1 MIGRKHNRIIAPRIL
16 DREFIMQ
23 RTFVAKNE
31 EIGKSWNR
39 DWYVVNADGKRLG
52 RLASEIAVILQ
63 GKHKPIYTPHVDTGD
78 YVIVI
83 NAERIS
89 LTGQKWDKKLY
100 QRHSGWMGGL
110 KEISYRRLIERR
122 PTLPLR
128 EAVRRMLPK
137 SKLGRRMLRKLK
149 LYAGPNHPHAAQ
161 QLSLIHI

>member
-1 MIGRKHNRIIAPRIL
+1 
-16 DREFIMQ
+16 MQ

-31 EIGKSWNR
+31 EIGKTW
-39 DWYVVNADGKRLG
+39 DHEWFVVNADGQRLG

-83 NAERIS
+83 NAERIA
-89 LTGQKWDKKLY
+89 LTGRKWDDKLY
-100 QRHSGWMGGL
+100 QRHSGWIGGL
-110 KEISYRRLIERR
+110 KEISYRKLIERR
-122 PTLPLR
+122 PTFPLR

-149 LYAGPNHPHAAQ
+149 LYAGPSHPHSAQ
-161 QLSLIHI
+161 KPTELAV

>member
-1 MIGRKHNRIIAPRIL
+1 
-16 DREFIMQ
+16 MQ

-52 RLASEIAVILQ
+52 RMATEIAVILQ

-83 NAERIS
+83 NAERIV
-89 LTGQKWDKKLY
+89 LTGNKWDKKLY
-100 QRHSGWMGGL
+100 QRHSGYIGGL
-110 KEISYRRLIERR
+110 KEMTYRRLIERR
-122 PTLPLR
+122 PTLPVK

-137 SKLGRRMLRKLK
+137 SKMGKRMLRKLK
-149 LYAGPNHPHAAQ
+149 IYEGPVHPHRAQ
-161 QLSLIHI
+161 CPKDLEIDA

>member
-1 MIGRKHNRIIAPRIL
+1 
-16 DREFIMQ
+16 MQ

-31 EIGKSWNR
+31 EIGKTWDR
-39 DWYVVNADGKRLG
+39 KWFVVNADGKRLG

-78 YVIVI
+78 YVVVI
-83 NAERIS
+83 NAERVV

-100 QRHSGWMGGL
+100 QRHSGWIGGL
-110 KEISYRRLIERR
+110 KETSYRRLIERR

-137 SKLGRRMLRKLK
+137 TTLGRRMLRKLK
-149 LYAGPNHPHAAQ
+149 VYAGPSHPHAAQ
-161 QLSLIHI
+161 EPTELEI

>member
-1 MIGRKHNRIIAPRIL
+1 
-16 DREFIMQ
+16 MQ
-23 RTFVAKNE
+23 RTYVAKNE
-31 EIGKSWNR
+31 EIGQTWDR

-52 RLASEIAVILQ
+52 RLASEIATILQ

-83 NAERIS
+83 NAERID

-100 QRHSGWMGGL
+100 QRHSGYIGGL
-110 KEISYRRLIERR
+110 MEMSYRRLIERR
-122 PTLPLR
+122 PTLPVR

-149 LYAGPNHPHAAQ
+149 LYAGPNHPHQAQ
-161 QLSLIHI
+161 SPTELSI

>member
-1 MIGRKHNRIIAPRIL
+1 
-16 DREFIMQ
+16 MQ

-149 LYAGPNHPHAAQ
+149 LYAGPNHPHSAQ
-161 QLSLIHI
+161 QPAELEI